1 MSDEQYI
8 YLGQAPTREVS
19 RKSSMVREDKRTV
32 TIRQAGLLL
41 TSQGDASTLRLV
53 DQRGKGTLL
62 SVKIVTD
69 NPYIQLL
76 MEIDD
81 WRNDGETPAELL
93 YGGTGKQDYGLYA
106 MDGGDPAKGYTM
118 MYTPMGGEAFNS
130 RLRIVLRNRLPK
142 TRIYGNNSNQTLPG
156 GLPFPVNNGHS
167 GGASFSAPLLSGAT
181 NEQLLDAM
189 AQPHYGDFYAAPR
202 LNLSLLGNMNA
213 KPGID
218 HPFVGQAGKPILTGA
233 STSFPGGTA
242 TDENTFIFGPQVT
255 NTATGVTTQTIF
267 VANRGT
273 DAATESTTT
282 FAAGKSLFI
291 RDGGTLHFPGEISEV
306 ALNTVSDS
314 TCDTNH
320 TSGLS
325 DGSSTSVRHITMDS
339 TAKLTVGM
347 SVTGTGVPASATV
360 AAINNATCFT
370 LSANTTATNAN
381 QTFVFTTPI
390 PTSVGGAFTHGN
402 TSPQQHNA
410 VSLTVSP
417 GISNPP
423 TMVNVPATDVATS
436 GAMTNAGFVTSVAET
451 DPKILIKSIEIK
463 YRLEVSYDG

>member
-1 MSDEQYI
+1 MSDDQFV
-8 YLGQAPTREVS
+8 YLGNLTPEVS

-76 MEIDD
+76 MEVDD

-130 RLRIVLRNRLPK
+130 RLRIILRNRLPK
-142 TRIYGNNSNQTLPG
+142 TKIYGNNSTQTMPG

-181 NEQLLDAM
+181 NEQLINAM
-189 AQPHYGDFYAAPR
+189 TQPHYGEPYRAPQI
-202 LNLSLLGNMNA
+202 NLSLLGNMNA
-213 KPGID
+213 RPGID
-218 HPFVGQAGKPILTGA
+218 HPFVGQAGKPIFAGA
-233 STSFPGGTA
+233 SAQFQQNDA
-242 TDENTFIFGPQVT
+242 DENTIFFGPQEVDGNGVATQVIYVT
-255 NTATGVTTQTIF
+255 NRG
-267 VANRGT
+267 ANDNALGT
-273 DAATESTTT
+273 LAHD
-282 FAAGKSLFI
+282 FAVGQSLYI
-291 RDGGTLHFPGEISEV
+291 RDGGDIHFPGTI
-306 ALNTVSDS
+306 
-314 TCDTNH
+314 
-320 TSGLS
+320 
-325 DGSSTSVRHITMDS
+325 
-339 TAKLTVGM
+339 
-347 SVTGTGVPASATV
+347 
-360 AAINNATCFT
+360 
-370 LSANTTATNAN
+370 TTALTGNN
-381 QTFVFTTPI
+381 VSGQTPDAL
-390 PTSVGGAFTHGN
+390 PTSVAGAFTRA
-402 TSPQQHNA
+402 NA
-410 VSLTVSP
+410 NNNQRVALALSVSP
-417 GISNPP
+417 GIPNPP
-423 TMVNVPATDVATS
+423 TMVNVPNPTS
-436 GAMTNAGFVTSVAET
+436 GAMTNMGFVTSVAET

>member
-118 MYTPMGGEAFNS
+118 MYTPMGGESFNS
-130 RLRIVLRNRLPK
+130 RLRIILRNRLPK
-142 TRIYGNNSNQTLPG
+142 TKIYGNNSNQTMPG

-181 NEQLLDAM
+181 NAQLLDAM
-189 AQPHYGDFYAAPR
+189 SQPHYGDFYAAPR

-218 HPFVGQAGKPILTGA
+218 HPFVGQAGKPILSGA
-233 STSFPGGTA
+233 TA
-242 TDENTFIFGPQVT
+242 DYEDAGNEVDEHTIFFGPQTVD
-255 NTATGVTTQTIF
+255 ADGVSTQTIF
-267 VANRGT
+267 LTNRGSDGLGALT
-273 DAATESTTT
+273 HD
-282 FAAGKSLFI
+282 FAVGQSLFI
-291 RDGGTLHFPGEISEV
+291 RDGGTIHFPGEI
-306 ALNTVSDS
+306 T
-314 TCDTNH
+314 TP
-320 TSGLS
+320 
-325 DGSSTSVRHITMDS
+325 
-339 TAKLTVGM
+339 LTG
-347 SVTGTGVPASATV
+347 
-360 AAINNATCFT
+360 NNASGGTP
-370 LSANTTATNAN
+370 SALPA
-381 QTFVFTTPI
+381 
-390 PTSVGGAFTHGN
+390 SVGGAFTFNNTNTTQHG
-402 TSPQQHNA
+402 A
-410 VSLTVSP
+410 LALVVKP
-417 GISNPP
+417 GIPNPP
-423 TMVNVPATDVATS
+423 TMVNVPHAT
-436 GAMTNAGFVTSVAET
+436 GLMTNMGFVTSAAET

>member
-1 MSDEQYI
+1 MANEQFV
-8 YLGQAPTREVS
+8 YLGTPTNETS
-19 RKSSMVREDKRTV
+19 RKSSKVREDRRTV
-32 TIRQAGLLL
+32 TIRQSGLLL
-41 TSQGDASTLRLV
+41 TSIGDASTLRLV

-69 NPYIQLL
+69 NPYVQLL

-106 MDGGDPAKGYTM
+106 MDGGNPAKGYTM
-118 MYTPMGGEAFNS
+118 MYTPMGGEAFDG
-130 RLRIVLRNRLPK
+130 RLRIQLRNRLPK
-142 TRIYGNNSNQTLPG
+142 TKIYGNNTSQTMPG
-156 GLPFPVNNGHS
+156 GLPYPVNNGHA
-167 GGASFSAPLLSGAT
+167 GGASFSAPLLAGAT
-181 NEQLLDAM
+181 NQQLIQAM
-189 AQPHYGDFYAAPR
+189 AMPHYGEPYRAPQI
-202 LNLSLLGNMNA
+202 NLSLLGNMNA

-218 HPFVGQAGKPILTGA
+218 HPFVGQAGKPIFAGA
-233 STSFPGGTA
+233 STSFPGGSA
-242 TDENTFIFGPQVT
+242 ADENTFIFGPQ
-255 NTATGVTTQTIF
+255 TADANGVTTQIIY
-267 VANRGT
+267 VANRGS

-282 FAAGKSLFI
+282 FAAGTSLFI
-291 RDGGTLHFPGEISEV
+291 RDGGNLHFPGEISEV
-306 ALNTVSDS
+306 ALNTVSDG

-320 TSGLS
+320 TAGLS
-325 DGSSTSVRHITMDS
+325 DGSSTSVKHITMDS

-381 QTFVFTTPI
+381 QAFVFTTPI
-390 PTSVGGAFTHGN
+390 PTSVAGAFTH
-402 TSPQQHNA
+402 TVSDTTQHNA

-423 TMVNVPATDVATS
+423 TMVNVAATSVATS
-436 GAMTNAGFVTSVAET
+436 GAMTNAGVVTSEAAT

>member
-62 SVKIVTD
+62 SVKVVTD

-130 RLRIVLRNRLPK
+130 RLRIILRNRLPK
-142 TRIYGNNSNQTLPG
+142 TKIYGNNGNQTMPG

-181 NEQLLDAM
+181 NAQLLDAM
-189 AQPHYGDFYAAPR
+189 SQPHYGDFYAAPR

-218 HPFVGQAGKPILTGA
+218 HPFVGQAGKPILSGA
-233 STSFPGGTA
+233 STSFPGGNA
-242 TDENTFIFGPQVT
+242 ADENTFIFGPQTVDA
-255 NTATGVTTQTIF
+255 NGVASQIIY
-267 VANRGT
+267 VANRGS

-282 FAAGKSLFI
+282 FAAGKSLFV

-306 ALNTVSDS
+306 ALNTVTVGGGAYNNDP
-314 TCDTNH
+314 T
-320 TSGLS
+320 
-325 DGSSTSVRHITMDS
+325 ITVTS

-347 SVTGTGVPASATV
+347 SVSGSGIPASATV
-360 AAINNATCFT
+360 ASITNATTFE
-370 LSANTTATNAN
+370 LSASTTGGS
-381 QTFVFTTPI
+381 QTGQTLTFTTPI

-402 TSPQQHNA
+402 TSTNQHNA

-423 TMVNVPATDVATS
+423 TMVNVPATSIGTS

>member
-1 MSDEQYI
+1 MSDDQYI

-76 MEIDD
+76 MEVDD

-106 MDGGDPAKGYTM
+106 LEGGNPGKGYTM
-118 MYTPMGGEAFNS
+118 MYTPMGGEAFDG
-130 RLRIVLRNRLPK
+130 RLRIALRNRLPK
-142 TRIYGNNSNQTLPG
+142 TKIYGNNSNQTMPG
-156 GLPFPVNNGHS
+156 GLPFPVNNGHA
-167 GGASFSAPLLSGAT
+167 GGASFSAPLLAGAT
-181 NEQLLDAM
+181 TTQLVEAM
-189 AQPHYGDFYAAPR
+189 AMPLYGEHYKAPQ

-218 HPFVGQAGKPILTGA
+218 HPFVGQAGKPILSGA
-233 STSFPGGTA
+233 TTTFPGGNDA
-242 TDENTFIFGPQVT
+242 DENTFIFGPQVT

-267 VANRGT
+267 VANRGS

-282 FAAGKSLFI
+282 FAAGQNLFV
-291 RDGGTLHFPGEISEV
+291 RDGGTLHFPGEITEV
-306 ALNTVSDS
+306 ALNTVTDS

-320 TSGLS
+320 TGGLS
-325 DGSSTSVRHITMDS
+325 DGSSDSVRHITMDS
-339 TAKLTVGM
+339 TAKVKVGM
-347 SVTGTGVPASATV
+347 SVTGTGIPASATV
-360 AAINNATCFT
+360 AAVNNATCFT
-370 LSANTTATNAN
+370 LSANTTATNTN
-381 QTFVFTTPI
+381 TTLVFSTPI
-390 PTSVGGAFTHGN
+390 PASVGGAFTHSN
-402 TSPQQHNA
+402 TSTSQHNA

-417 GISNPP
+417 GIANPP
-423 TMVNVPATDVATS
+423 TMVNVPHES
-436 GAMTNAGFVTSVAET
+436 GVMSNAGVATSVAET

>member
-1 MSDEQYI
+1 MSDDQFV
-8 YLGQAPTREVS
+8 YLGNITPEVS

-106 MDGGDPAKGYTM
+106 MDGGNPAKGYTM

-130 RLRIVLRNRLPK
+130 RLRIILRNRLPK
-142 TRIYGNNSNQTLPG
+142 TRIYGNNSNQTMPG

-181 NEQLLDAM
+181 NAQLLDAM
-189 AQPHYGDFYAAPR
+189 SQPHYGDFYAAPR

-213 KPGID
+213 KPGVD
-218 HPFVGQAGKPILTGA
+218 HPFVGQAGKPIFAGA
-233 STSFPGGTA
+233 TA
-242 TDENTFIFGPQVT
+242 QFQQNDADENTVFFGPQEVDGNGVATQVIYVT
-255 NTATGVTTQTIF
+255 NRGSTDNPLGTI
-267 VANRGT
+267 T
-273 DAATESTTT
+273 HD
-282 FAAGKSLFI
+282 FALGQSLYI
-291 RDGGTLHFPGEISEV
+291 RDGGNLHFPGEI
-306 ALNTVSDS
+306 
-314 TCDTNH
+314 
-320 TSGLS
+320 G
-325 DGSSTSVRHITMDS
+325 
-339 TAKLTVGM
+339 TVGTA
-347 SVTGTGVPASATV
+347 SSGTPPA
-360 AAINNATCFT
+360 
-370 LSANTTATNAN
+370 L
-381 QTFVFTTPI
+381 
-390 PTSVGGAFTHGN
+390 PTSVGGAFTRSN
-402 TSPQQHNA
+402 SDTNQRVA
-410 VSLTVSP
+410 LALTVSP
-417 GISNPP
+417 GIPNPP
-423 TMVNVPATDVATS
+423 TMVNVPNPSS
-436 GAMTNAGFVTSVAET
+436 GAMTNMGFVTSVAET

>member
-69 NPYIQLL
+69 NPYVQLL
-76 MEIDD
+76 MEVDD

-142 TRIYGNNSNQTLPG
+142 TRIYGNNSNQTMPG

-181 NEQLLDAM
+181 NAQLIEAM
-189 AQPHYGDFYAAPR
+189 AMPHYGETYESPR

-213 KPGID
+213 KPGIH
-218 HPFVGQAGKPILTGA
+218 HPFVGQAGKPIFA
-233 STSFPGGTA
+233 SASA
-242 TDENTFIFGPQVT
+242 EYSQNDVDENSIFFGPQEVDGS
-255 NTATGVTTQTIF
+255 GVTTQKIYVTNN
-267 VANRGT
+267 ATDSLGT
-273 DAATESTTT
+273 LAHN
-282 FAAGKSLFI
+282 FAVGQSLYI
-291 RDGGTLHFPGEISEV
+291 RDGGNIHFPGEI
-306 ALNTVSDS
+306 
-314 TCDTNH
+314 
-320 TSGLS
+320 G
-325 DGSSTSVRHITMDS
+325 
-339 TAKLTVGM
+339 TVG
-347 SVTGTGVPASATV
+347 
-360 AAINNATCFT
+360 
-370 LSANTTATNAN
+370 TATGL
-381 QTFVFTTPI
+381 TPPAL
-390 PTSVGGAFTHGN
+390 PTSVGGAFTH
-402 TSPQQHNA
+402 T
-410 VSLTVSP
+410 VSDTTQLVALALTVSP
-417 GISNPP
+417 GIPNPP
-423 TMVNVPATDVATS
+423 TIVNVPHAS
-436 GAMTNAGFVTSVAET
+436 GVMANMGFVTSAAET

>member
-76 MEIDD
+76 MEVDD

-142 TRIYGNNSNQTLPG
+142 TRIYGNNSNQTMPG

-167 GGASFSAPLLSGAT
+167 GGASFSAPLLAGAT
-181 NEQLLDAM
+181 NAQLIEAM
-189 AQPHYGDFYAAPR
+189 AMPHYGETYESPR

-218 HPFVGQAGKPILTGA
+218 HPFVGQAGKPIF
-233 STSFPGGTA
+233 TSATA
-242 TDENTFIFGPQVT
+242 HFQQNDVDENSIFFGAQEVDGS
-255 NTATGVTTQTIF
+255 GVTTQKIF
-267 VANRGT
+267 ITNNATDSLGT
-273 DAATESTTT
+273 LAHD
-282 FAAGKSLFI
+282 FAVGQSLYI
-291 RDGGTLHFPGEISEV
+291 RDGGTIHFPGEI
-306 ALNTVSDS
+306 
-314 TCDTNH
+314 
-320 TSGLS
+320 G
-325 DGSSTSVRHITMDS
+325 
-339 TAKLTVGM
+339 TVG
-347 SVTGTGVPASATV
+347 
-360 AAINNATCFT
+360 
-370 LSANTTATNAN
+370 TATGG
-381 QTFVFTTPI
+381 TPPAL
-390 PTSVGGAFTHGN
+390 PTSVGGAFTH
-402 TSPQQHNA
+402 TVADTTQLVA
-410 VSLTVSP
+410 LALTVSP
-417 GISNPP
+417 GIPNPP
-423 TMVNVPATDVATS
+423 TIVNVPQSS
-436 GAMTNAGFVTSVAET
+436 GVMANMGFVTSVAET